1 MQDDFG
7 LMQIK
12 TPVIQIPDE
21 KNSIYVKRDDLLPFS
36 FGGNKVRIALEFIN
50 DMKKQGKDCIVG
62 YGNARSNLSRALAN
76 LCYQFKIP
84 CHIISPADEDGT
96 RIDTYNSKM
105 VLSCDA
111 KFHYCRKT
119 NVKETVE
126 SVLKDIRKEGLKPYY
141 IYGDSTGKGNE
152 HTPMLAYAKL
162 YEEIKGQY
170 DYIFLA
176 TGTGMTQGGLLA
188 GKAINNGAEKIIG
201 ISVARSAAQEIEV
214 LCKSLECFSD
224 RIQRIENYEINVED
238 AYLCDGYGTYNRQIE
253 KTIHQ
258 QLTCNGMPLDPT
270 YTGKAFWGMQD
281 YLNRKCITGKKVLFI
296 HTGGTPLFFDY
307 MNGIQLREVSD
318 NNAVEEAVER
328 LEMMLVPSLS
338 ERDVNLAQYAEKL
351 CIHGR
356 VWCHYDMGKP
366 VSIIAGYFNDMT
378 SQTAYLSML
387 AVAKEYQGKKLASSL
402 LSEFEDY
409 AIQKGMAYVKLEVR
423 KHNTAAQNLYR
434 KFGYEIIDEASETSL
449 YMKKKLKN
457 IGGGQELYKFL
468 KKVERLFPV
477 PLSEREQLIML
488 ASKFEKYGTVSYVRE
503 NGKIIAICAGYT
515 NDQVQRL
522 GYISVVASLP
532 EYTNKGYGKVAV
544 QGFIEKAKNAG
555 MKAIHLYA
563 DKENKHLYADKENKI
578 ALNMYG
584 KLGFV
589 DWIIPDE
596 QRPKDKHLIR
606 WGL

>member
-1 MQDDFG
+1 MQDEFR
-7 LMQIK
+7 LMHIK
-12 TPVIQIPDE
+12 TPVIQISDE
-21 KNSIYVKRDDLLPFS
+21 KNIIFVKREDLLPFS

-50 DMKKQGKDCIVG
+50 DMIKQGKDCIVG

-111 KFHYCRKT
+111 KFHYCKKT

-126 SVLKDIRKEGLKPYY
+126 RVLKEIREEGLKPYY

-162 YEEIKGQY
+162 YKEIKGQY
-170 DYIFLA
+170 NYIFLA

-188 GKAINNGAEKIIG
+188 GKAIHNGSEKIVG
-201 ISVARSAAQEIEV
+201 ISIARSAAQEIEV
-214 LCKSLECFSD
+214 LHKSLECFSD
-224 RIQRIENYEINVED
+224 KVQKIENYEINVED
-238 AYLCDGYGTYNRQIE
+238 AYLCGGYGIYNRQIE

-258 QLTCNGMPLDPT
+258 QFVSNGMPLDPT

-281 YLNRKCITGKKVLFI
+281 YLNRNGIIGKNILFI

-307 MNGIQLREVSD
+307 MNGIQLRMVFD
-318 NNAVEEAVER
+318 NYAVEEAVNH
-328 LEMMLVPSLS
+328 LQMMLVPSLA
-338 ERDVNLAQYAEKL
+338 ERDVNLRQYANKL
-351 CIHGR
+351 CRYGK
-356 VWCHYDMGKP
+356 VWCHYDMGTP

-409 AIQKGMAYVKLEVR
+409 AIQNGMVYVKLEVR
-423 KHNTAAQNLYR
+423 KHNTVALNLYR

-457 IGGGQELYKFL
+457 SGGGSELYNFL
-468 KKVERLFPV
+468 VKVERLFPV
-477 PLSEREQLIML
+477 PLSEREPLTTL

-515 NDQVQRL
+515 NDHEQRL

-532 EYTNKGYGKVAV
+532 EYANKGYGKIAV
-544 QGFIEKAKNAG
+544 QDFIEKAKIAG

-563 DKENKHLYADKENKI
+563 DKENNI
-578 ALNMYG
+578 ALNMYV

-589 DWIIPDE
+589 DWIIPGE
-596 QRPKDKHLIR
+596 LRPKDKHLIIR
-606 WGL
+606 IL

>member
-21 KNSIYVKRDDLLPFS
+21 KNSIYIKRDDLFPFS

-126 SVLKDIRKEGLKPYY
+126 SVLNDIRKEGLKPYY

-188 GKAINNGAEKIIG
+188 GKAINNGTEKIIG

-214 LCKSLECFSD
+214 LLKSLECFSD
-224 RIQRIENYEINVED
+224 RIQKIENYEINVED

-328 LEMMLVPSLS
+328 LEIMLVPSLS

-515 NDQVQRL
+515 NNQEQQI

-563 DKENKHLYADKENKI
+563 DKENKA

-596 QRPKDKHLIR
+596 LRPEDKHLIR
-606 WGL
+606 WI

>member
-1 MQDDFG
+1 
-7 LMQIK
+7 
-12 TPVIQIPDE
+12 
-21 KNSIYVKRDDLLPFS
+21 
-36 FGGNKVRIALEFIN
+36 
-50 DMKKQGKDCIVG
+50 
-62 YGNARSNLSRALAN
+62 
-76 LCYQFKIP
+76 
-84 CHIISPADEDGT
+84 
-96 RIDTYNSKM
+96 
-105 VLSCDA
+105 
-111 KFHYCRKT
+111 
-119 NVKETVE
+119 
-126 SVLKDIRKEGLKPYY
+126 
-141 IYGDSTGKGNE
+141 
-152 HTPMLAYAKL
+152 
-162 YEEIKGQY
+162 
-170 DYIFLA
+170 
-176 TGTGMTQGGLLA
+176 
-188 GKAINNGAEKIIG
+188 
-201 ISVARSAAQEIEV
+201 
-214 LCKSLECFSD
+214 
-224 RIQRIENYEINVED
+224 
-238 AYLCDGYGTYNRQIE
+238 
-253 KTIHQ
+253 
-258 QLTCNGMPLDPT
+258 MPLDPT

-563 DKENKHLYADKENKI
+563 DKENKA

-596 QRPKDKHLIR
+596 RRPEDKHLIR
-606 WGL
+606 WIL

>member
-111 KFHYCRKT
+111 KFHYCKKT

-126 SVLKDIRKEGLKPYY
+126 SILKDIRKEGLKPYY

-188 GKAINNGAEKIIG
+188 GKAINNGTEKIIG
-201 ISVARSAAQEIEV
+201 ISVARSAVQEIEV
-214 LCKSLECFSD
+214 LRKSLECFSD
-224 RIQRIENYEINVED
+224 RIQKIENYEINVED

-563 DKENKHLYADKENKI
+563 DKENKA

-596 QRPKDKHLIR
+596 RRPEDKHLIR
-606 WGL
+606 WIL

>member
-111 KFHYCRKT
+111 KFHYCKKT

-126 SVLKDIRKEGLKPYY
+126 SILKDIRKEGLKPYY

-188 GKAINNGAEKIIG
+188 GKAINNGTEKIIG

-214 LCKSLECFSD
+214 LRKSLECFSD
-224 RIQRIENYEINVED
+224 RIQKIENYEINVED

-387 AVAKEYQGKKLASSL
+387 AVAKEYQGEKLASSL

-563 DKENKHLYADKENKI
+563 DKENKA

-596 QRPKDKHLIR
+596 RRPEDKHLIR
-606 WGL
+606 WIL

>member
-126 SVLKDIRKEGLKPYY
+126 SVLNDIRKEGLKPYY

-188 GKAINNGAEKIIG
+188 GKAINNGTEKIIG

-214 LCKSLECFSD
+214 LRKSLECFSD
-224 RIQRIENYEINVED
+224 RIQKIENYEINVED

-468 KKVERLFPV
+468 KKVDRLFPV

-515 NDQVQRL
+515 NDQEQRL

-563 DKENKHLYADKENKI
+563 DKENKA

-584 KLGFV
+584 KLERDLL
-589 DWIIPDE
+589 DWIIP
-596 QRPKDKHLIR
+596 
-606 WGL
+606 

>member
-21 KNSIYVKRDDLLPFS
+21 KNSIYIKRDDLFPFS
-36 FGGNKVRIALEFIN
+36 FGGNKIRIALEFIN

-126 SVLKDIRKEGLKPYY
+126 SVLNDIRKEGLKPYY

-188 GKAINNGAEKIIG
+188 GKAINNGTEKIIG

-214 LCKSLECFSD
+214 LRKSLECFSD
-224 RIQRIENYEINVED
+224 RIQKIENYEINVED

-258 QLTCNGMPLDPT
+258 QLTYNGMPLDPT

-423 KHNTAAQNLYR
+423 KHNTVAQNLYR

-457 IGGGQELYKFL
+457 IGGGQELYEFL

-563 DKENKHLYADKENKI
+563 DKENKA

-596 QRPKDKHLIR
+596 LRPEDKHLIR
-606 WGL
+606 WIL

>member
-126 SVLKDIRKEGLKPYY
+126 SVLNDIRKEGLKPYY

-188 GKAINNGAEKIIG
+188 GKAINNGTEKIIG
-201 ISVARSAAQEIEV
+201 ISVARSATQEIEV
-214 LCKSLECFSD
+214 LRESLECFSD
-224 RIQRIENYEINVED
+224 RIQKIENYEINVED

-258 QLTCNGMPLDPT
+258 QLICNGMPLDPT

-281 YLNRKCITGKKVLFI
+281 YLNRKGITGKKVLFI

-318 NNAVEEAVER
+318 NNAVEEAVED
-328 LEMMLVPSLS
+328 LEIMLVPSLT
-338 ERDVNLAQYAEKL
+338 ERKVNLAQYAEKL

-366 VSIIAGYFNDMT
+366 VSIIAGYLNDMT

-409 AIQKGMAYVKLEVR
+409 AIQNGMAYVKLEVR
-423 KHNTAAQNLYR
+423 KHNTAAQSLYR

-457 IGGGQELYKFL
+457 IGGGQELYNFL

-477 PLSEREQLIML
+477 PLSEREQLTTL
-488 ASKFEKYGTVSYVRE
+488 ASKFETYGTVSYVRE

-515 NDQVQRL
+515 NDQEQRL

-563 DKENKHLYADKENKI
+563 DKENKA

-589 DWIIPDE
+589 DWIIPNELRPEDE
-596 QRPKDKHLIR
+596 HLIR
-606 WGL
+606 WLS

>member
-21 KNSIYVKRDDLLPFS
+21 KNSIYIKRDDLFPFS

-84 CHIISPADEDGT
+84 CHIIYPADEDGT

-126 SVLKDIRKEGLKPYY
+126 SVLNDIRKEGLKPYY

-188 GKAINNGAEKIIG
+188 GKAINNGTEKIIG

-214 LCKSLECFSD
+214 LLKSLECFSD
-224 RIQRIENYEINVED
+224 RIQKIENYEINVED

-328 LEMMLVPSLS
+328 LEIMLVPSLS

-457 IGGGQELYKFL
+457 IGGG
-468 KKVERLFPV
+468 KK
-477 PLSEREQLIML
+477 S
-488 ASKFEKYGTVSYVRE
+488 
-503 NGKIIAICAGYT
+503 
-515 NDQVQRL
+515 
-522 GYISVVASLP
+522 IS
-532 EYTNKGYGKVAV
+532 
-544 QGFIEKAKNAG
+544 F
-555 MKAIHLYA
+555 
-563 DKENKHLYADKENKI
+563 
-578 ALNMYG
+578 
-584 KLGFV
+584 
-589 DWIIPDE
+589 
-596 QRPKDKHLIR
+596 
-606 WGL
+606 

>member
-50 DMKKQGKDCIVG
+50 DMKKQSKDCIVG

-119 NVKETVE
+119 EVKETVE

-152 HTPMLAYAKL
+152 HTPLLAYAKL

-188 GKAINNGAEKIIG
+188 GKAINNGVEKIVG

-214 LCKSLECFSD
+214 LCKSLKCFSD
-224 RIQRIENYEINVED
+224 RVQKIENHEINVED

-253 KTIHQ
+253 KTIYQ

-281 YLNRKCITGKKVLFI
+281 YLNRKGITGKKVLFI

-307 MNGIQLREVSD
+307 MNGIQLTEIFD
-318 NNAVEEAVER
+318 KNAVEEAVEH
-328 LEMMLVPSLS
+328 LEMMLVPSLT
-338 ERDVNLAQYAEKL
+338 ERNVNLAQYAEKL

-387 AVAKEYQGKKLASSL
+387 AVVKKYQGKRLASSL

-409 AIQKGMAYVKLEVR
+409 AIQNGMAYVKLEVR
-423 KHNTAAQNLYR
+423 KHNTAAQSLYR

-449 YMKKKLKN
+449 YMEKKLKN
-457 IGGGQELYKFL
+457 IGGGQELYNFL

-477 PLSEREQLIML
+477 PLSEREQLTTL
-488 ASKFEKYGTVSYVRE
+488 ASKFETYGTVWYVRE

-515 NDQVQRL
+515 NDQEQRL

-563 DKENKHLYADKENKI
+563 DKENKA

-596 QRPKDKHLIR
+596 RRPKDKHLIR
-606 WGL
+606 WIL

>member
-1 MQDDFG
+1 M
-7 LMQIK
+7 
-12 TPVIQIPDE
+12 T
-21 KNSIYVKRDDLLPFS
+21 
-36 FGGNKVRIALEFIN
+36 N
-50 DMKKQGKDCIVG
+50 DCKKMK
-62 YGNARSNLSRALAN
+62 RALIVTALARFTKSFLTNDIITLQKMGYEVHCAAN
-76 LCYQFKIP
+76 INHAGAECMPAYFEDMNVVFHQIDFSSSKPVSFETLKSYKQMVELFK
-84 CHIISPADEDGT
+84 
-96 RIDTYNSKM
+96 
-105 VLSCDA
+105 
-111 KFHYCRKT
+111 
-119 NVKETVE
+119 KEHFD
-126 SVLKDIRKEGLKPYY
+126 LIHC
-141 IYGDSTGKGNE
+141 
-152 HTPMLAYAKL
+152 HTP
-162 YEEIKGQY
+162 I
-170 DYIFLA
+170 
-176 TGTGMTQGGLLA
+176 A
-188 GKAINNGAEKIIG
+188 GAIARFAGRRQRKAGSIVIYTTHGFYFHKH
-201 ISVARSAAQEIEV
+201 SS
-214 LCKSLECFSD
+214 KKT
-224 RIQRIENYEINVED
+224 
-238 AYLCDGYGTYNRQIE
+238 YGTYNRQIE

-563 DKENKHLYADKENKI
+563 DKENKA

-596 QRPKDKHLIR
+596 RRPEDKHLIR
-606 WGL
+606 WIL

>member
-21 KNSIYVKRDDLLPFS
+21 KNSIYIKRDDLFPFS

-126 SVLKDIRKEGLKPYY
+126 SVLNDIRKEGLKPYY

-188 GKAINNGAEKIIG
+188 GKAINNGTEKIIG

-214 LCKSLECFSD
+214 LRKSLECFSD
-224 RIQRIENYEINVED
+224 RIQKIENYEINVED

-434 KFGYEIIDEASETSL
+434 KVGYEIIDEASETSL

-563 DKENKHLYADKENKI
+563 DKENEA

-596 QRPKDKHLIR
+596 RRPEDKHLIR
-606 WGL
+606 WIL